1 MESTTKKP
9 LAASN
14 IPKPSLLPVRSG
26 VGKKRTVHGA
36 QLEEEHVLPP
46 SKRVARGERTV
57 TATVPA
63 GKSKTVAV
71 KHPPPP
77 RNVVATRKQSS
88 TVAASGSKAKT
99 QTLKVNEKKP
109 AGKASINS
117 KKLQSCEGMMDL
129 EVLDKLDKL
138 SSRMSKLEAEK
149 AESKLTNDVQQERDK
164 FHNILEQLS
173 ETKRLLTDS
182 EHNLELAKRSK
193 TSLQRAYDDAEG
205 NLTGARQEISSLK
218 LTVSQMVTDASVAH
232 SQLEAMKVSRDKELQ
247 ESQCKSER
255 IADLEK
261 EIEKLRSSLLQCQ
274 KEIRENESTR
284 RKLHNTIQEL
294 KGNIR
299 VFCRM
304 RPLLHCELNN
314 SALDDS
320 TANTDTT
327 SSCCTSVG
335 SQAVIKGDKGSFLIE
350 FPDEEKECRKISIH
364 FSPHKV
370 DGHTSKKSTRPQQYE
385 FEFDR
390 VFGPECSQEAV
401 FSEIS
406 QLVQSA
412 LDGYNVCIFAYG
424 QTGSGKTYTM
434 EGPVNAD
441 EYTQGMIP
449 RALQQVFASSRDLNE
464 KGWIYK
470 MEASFIEIYNETLH
484 DLLAVGKRDLKHDI
498 RIDPKNQGEVYVTN
512 ITPVLITSEQQV
524 CLL

>member
-1 MESTTKKP
+1 MEPTTKKP

-14 IPKPSLLPVRSG
+14 IPRPSLLPARSG
-26 VGKKRTVHGA
+26 VGKKRTAHVA

-46 SKRVARGERTV
+46 SKRAARGEKTV
-57 TATVPA
+57 TAKVPA

-71 KHPPPP
+71 KHPPPT
-77 RNVVATRKQSS
+77 RNVVSTRKQSS

-99 QTLKVNEKKP
+99 QTLKGNEKRP
-109 AGKASINS
+109 MAGKSSINS
-117 KKLQSCEGMMDL
+117 KKLQSCEGRMDV
-129 EVLDKLDKL
+129 EVLDKLEKL

-149 AESKLTNDVQQERDK
+149 AESKHTDDMHQEGEK

-173 ETKRLLTDS
+173 ETRRLLTES
-182 EHNLELAKRSK
+182 EHNLELAKMSK
-193 TSLQRAYDDAEG
+193 ASLQRAYNDAET
-205 NLTGARQEISSLK
+205 NLTGACQEISTLK
-218 LTVSQMVTDASVAH
+218 LNVSQMVTNATVAH
-232 SQLEAMKVSRDKELQ
+232 SQLEAMKLSRDKELQ

-261 EIEKLRSSLLQCQ
+261 EIEKLRSSLLQCH

-314 SALDDS
+314 SALDGS
-320 TANTDTT
+320 TASTDTT
-327 SSCCTSVG
+327 SICCTSVG
-335 SQAVIKGDKGSFLIE
+335 SQPVIKGDRGSFLIE
-350 FPDEEKECRKISIH
+350 FPDKEKECRKISIH

-370 DGHTSKKSTRPQQYE
+370 DGHTSKRSTRTQQYE

-390 VFGPECSQEAV
+390 VFGPDCSQEAV

-441 EYTQGMIP
+441 EHTQGMIP
-449 RALQQVFASSRDLNE
+449 RALQQVFTSSRDLNE
-464 KGWIYK
+464 KGWVV
-470 MEASFIEIYNETLH
+470 S
-484 DLLAVGKRDLKHDI
+484 
-498 RIDPKNQGEVYVTN
+498 
-512 ITPVLITSEQQV
+512 
-524 CLL
+524 